1 MIVFGDHKRTRSAQ
15 QLREAAL
22 AAAAAIG
29 DLPAGIERHAAVVD
43 LFVSAS
49 ELVQGLADAE
59 FDTRGADCNSSTQ
72 KLGSEILV
80 ELSEEVL
87 RSWQQGFVR
96 SGALDPLLLAKLA
109 TIDCSSEIITGPA
122 EGYALY
128 ALYPETYLLA
138 ALQSGLDANTCVI
151 GIRGI
156 GLGLAAMVAAALHA
170 PPPVSVRPIGHPFSR
185 HICAAPELLGGWR
198 DRPHAKFAIVDEG
211 PGLSGSSFHAVVAWL
226 RRQGIDQ
233 ERIHLFP
240 SHRGGPGVQASADM
254 QAIWSHCSR
263 HVADFEAAFDGCVAP
278 NLRHWVANLLGKP
291 DVELCEISGG
301 EWRKHISTPPEH
313 WPPVFAGFER
323 RKFKARAG
331 TERWLVKFAGLGGT
345 GQHKL
350 HTARWVH
357 RAGFGTQPAGLCHGF
372 LIECWTDA
380 DRLDRT
386 ELARDLLVEW
396 LGRYLGWR
404 AAELPTEEAG
414 ASLERLADMAV
425 RNCREALGERPA
437 ETLKGWFA
445 RHSSHSVLRRIEID
459 GRLHPWE
466 FLVRPDGT
474 LLKTDAVDHCRSHDI
489 VGCQDIAWDIAGAT
503 VEYELSDAELSR
515 LVQGIEAQVSR
526 AVDRSLV
533 DYMEPCYLAFQLG
546 LWRMAG
552 QSTHGDERVRATRA
566 ADRYE
571 TGLSRFI
578 KRTKT

>member
-1 MIVFGDHKRTRSAQ
+1 MIVFGDHKRAHSAQ
-15 QLREAAL
+15 QLREAVL
-22 AAAAAIG
+22 AAARAIG
-29 DLPAGIERHAAVVD
+29 DLPAGIERHAALVD
-43 LFVSAS
+43 LFVCAS
-49 ELVQGLADAE
+49 ELIQGLADAE
-59 FDTRGADCNSSTQ
+59 FDIKGGDWNSSRQ

-96 SGALDPLLLAKLA
+96 HGVLDASLLAKLA
-109 TIDCSSEIITGPA
+109 GMDCGNEITTGPA

-138 ALQSGLDANTCVI
+138 ALRSGLDANTCVI
-151 GIRGI
+151 GIRSI

-185 HICAAPELLGGWR
+185 HICAAPELLGSWR
-198 DRPHAKFAIVDEG
+198 DRPLAKFAIVDEG

-226 RRQGIDQ
+226 RRQDIDR

-254 QAIWSHCSR
+254 QAIWSHCPR

-278 NLRHWVANLLGKP
+278 NLRRWVANLLGKA
-291 DVELCEISGG
+291 DVELSDISGG
-301 EWRKHISTPPEH
+301 EWRKHISTAPEH

-323 RKFKARAG
+323 RKFLALAG

-350 HTARWVH
+350 HTARSVH

-372 LIECWTDA
+372 LIERWTDA

-404 AAELPTEEAG
+404 AAELQTEEAG
-414 ASLERLADMAV
+414 ASLERLADMAMQ
-425 RNCREALGERPA
+425 NCREALGEEPA
-437 ETLKGWFA
+437 QALKGWFA
-445 RHSSHSVLRRIEID
+445 RHSSHPFLRRIEID

-466 FLVRPDGT
+466 FLVRPEGT

-489 VGCQDIAWDIAGAT
+489 VGCQDITWDIAGAT

-515 LVQGIEAQVSR
+515 LIQGVEAEMSR
-526 AVDRSLV
+526 AVDHSLV

-546 LWRMAG
+546 LWTMAR
-552 QSTHGDERVRATRA
+552 QLTHGDERIRATRA

-571 TGLSRFI
+571 TRLSRFI
-578 KRTKT
+578 ERARS

>member
-22 AAAAAIG
+22 VAAAAIG

-43 LFVSAS
+43 LFVGAS
-49 ELVQGLADAE
+49 ELMQGLADAE
-59 FDTRGADCNSSTQ
+59 FETRGADCNSSTQ

-96 SGALDPLLLAKLA
+96 SGVLDPLLLAKLA
-109 TIDCSSEIITGPA
+109 TIGCSGEIITGPA

-226 RRQGIDQ
+226 SRQGIDQ

-278 NLRHWVANLLGKP
+278 NLRHWVANLLGKA
-291 DVELCEISGG
+291 DVELSEISGG

-313 WPPVFAGFER
+313 WPPVFAGFGR
-323 RKFKARAG
+323 RKFMALAG

-350 HTARWVH
+350 HTARSAH

-372 LIECWTDA
+372 LIERWTEA

-386 ELARDLLVEW
+386 EMARDLLVEW

-414 ASLERLADMAV
+414 ASLDGLADMAV
-425 RNCREALGERPA
+425 QNCREALGEGPA

-445 RHSSHSVLRRIEID
+445 RHSSHPFLRRIEID

-466 FLVRPDGT
+466 VLVQPDGT
-474 LLKTDAVDHCRSHDI
+474 LLKTDAVDHCRSHEI

-503 VEYELSDAELSR
+503 VEYRLSDAELSR
-515 LVQGIEAQVSR
+515 LIQGIEAEMSR
-526 AVDRSLV
+526 AVDHSLV

-546 LWRMAG
+546 LWTMAG

-578 KRTKT
+578 ERART